1 MIPAPPGYMRHGDR
15 AAKVKMQTCIYWPG
29 ANLYQMSAL
38 PGLLDLLLHL
48 DEYLLPVVQQY
59 GTWTYGLL
67 FLIIFIETGLVATP
81 FLPGDSLLFI
91 AGAFA
96 GAGVLDVRVLIPLLL
111 VAAVAGDHAN
121 YWIGRLVGERVL
133 AWDNRLV
140 RPQYVRS
147 AQEFFDRHGKK
158 SIFLARFV
166 PIVRTFTPFLSGIGK
181 MHYPEFA
188 KWEFAGSLCWVV
200 LFVGGG
206 YFFGNIPIVRDNLT
220 LIIILIIGAS
230 FLVVGVEVLR
240 QYRERLSRRLRR
252 Q

>member
-1 MIPAPPGYMRHGDR
+1 MTESPG
-15 AAKVKMQTCIYWPG
+15 V
-29 ANLYQMSAL
+29 
-38 PGLLDLLLHL
+38 LDLLLHL
-48 DEYLLPVVQQY
+48 DKFLFPVVQEY
-59 GTWTYGLL
+59 GAWAYGLL
-67 FLIIFIETGLVATP
+67 FLIIFVETGLVMFP

-96 GAGVLDVRVLIPLLL
+96 GAGVLDIRVLIPLLL
-111 VAAVAGDHAN
+111 VAAILGDHTN
-121 YWIGRLVGERVL
+121 YWIGRRVGDRVL

-188 KWEFAGSLCWVV
+188 KWEFAGSVSWVL

-220 LIIILIIGAS
+220 LIIILIIAAS
-230 FLVVGVEVLR
+230 FVVIGVEVLR
-240 QYRERLSRRLRR
+240 QYRERISKRLRR

>member
-1 MIPAPPGYMRHGDR
+1 MAVRSRPHGHGLK
-15 AAKVKMQTCIYWPG
+15 AKMQTCIYWPG
-29 ANLYQMSAL
+29 ANLYQMAVM
-38 PGLLDLLLHL
+38 PELLDILIHL

-67 FLIIFIETGLVATP
+67 FLIIFMETGFVVTP

-111 VAAVAGDHAN
+111 VAAILGDHTN
-121 YWIGRLVGERVL
+121 YWIGRRIGERML
-133 AWDNRLV
+133 AWDNRII
-140 RPQYVRS
+140 RPQYVRM

-181 MHYPEFA
+181 MHYAEFA
-188 KWEFAGSLCWVV
+188 RWEFAGSLCWVL

-220 LIIILIIGAS
+220 VIIILIIGAS
-230 FLVVGVEVLR
+230 FLVIGVEVLR
-240 QYRERLSRRLRR
+240 QNREKLARRLRR

>member
-1 MIPAPPGYMRHGDR
+1 MRGDDCGV
-15 AAKVKMQTCIYWPG
+15 KVKMQTCIYLSG
-29 ANLYQMSAL
+29 ANLYPMSET
-38 PGLLDLLLHL
+38 PGVLDLLLHL
-48 DEYLLPVVQQY
+48 DKFLFPVVQQY
-59 GTWTYGLL
+59 GTWAYGLL
-67 FLIIFIETGLVATP
+67 FLIIFIETGVVVFP

-96 GAGVLDVRVLIPLLL
+96 GAGVLDIRVIIPLLL

-121 YWIGRLVGERVL
+121 YWIGRRIGDRVL
-133 AWDNRLV
+133 DWDNRLV

-166 PIVRTFTPFLSGIGK
+166 PFIRTFTPFLSGIGK

-188 KWEFAGSLCWVV
+188 KWEFAGSLCWIL

-206 YFFGNIPIVRDNLT
+206 YFFGNIPIIQGNLT
-220 LIIILIIGAS
+220 LLIILIIGAS
-230 FLVVGVEVLR
+230 FVVIGIGLLR
-240 QYRERLSRRLRR
+240 EYRERIGKRLRR